1 MVNRDCDDSIYRFK
15 IVWYNDKGRV
25 INRNFYCNMTEV
37 CNKLEIN
44 KSTLLHLLKDTAH
57 KNNRWRNIKT
67 DRCYI
72 PRKRISYYTYE
83 YKEEDL
89 NSSDDDFSD

>member
-37 CNKLEIN
+37 
-44 KSTLLHLLKDTAH
+44 
-57 KNNRWRNIKT
+57 
-67 DRCYI
+67 
-72 PRKRISYYTYE
+72 
-83 YKEEDL
+83 
-89 NSSDDDFSD
+89 